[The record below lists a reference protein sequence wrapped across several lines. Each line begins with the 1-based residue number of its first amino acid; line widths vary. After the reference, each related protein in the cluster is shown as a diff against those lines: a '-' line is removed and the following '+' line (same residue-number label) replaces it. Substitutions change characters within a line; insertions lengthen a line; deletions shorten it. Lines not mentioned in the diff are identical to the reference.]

1 VCPFVL
7 ASFVNLRQWFCANI
21 TGRLRDIISVI
32 SRLLSNERKKF
43 HLFSAK
49 RTLSRSMRTL
59 FSPGCHQA
67 EKLVL
72 CLTSLAVIASLFTI
86 VDVDSRVANSVVWN
100 ARSCPC
106 AHCPLNGPLLS
117 LLVYVSVFVS
127 ALTICGEAS

>member
-1 VCPFVL
+1 
-7 ASFVNLRQWFCANI
+7 
-21 TGRLRDIISVI
+21 
-32 SRLLSNERKKF
+32 
-43 HLFSAK
+43 
-49 RTLSRSMRTL
+49 MRTL
-59 FSPGCHQA
+59 FSPRCHQV

-106 AHCPLNGPLLS
+106 AHCPLNGPLQS